1 MTNFANLSDRHEEAN
16 RAAVVLKEMYTHPLK
31 QARCWRDTNL
41 GNLLFGAAYGE
52 WSVPPYEG
60 YIHRMGYQLELLVDD
75 AELLV
80 DGDEDHPVS
89 YWRCR

>member
-1 MTNFANLSDRHEEAN
+1 MTNFANLSDA
-16 RAAVVLKEMYTHPLK
+16 LKEMYTHPLK

-60 YIHRMGYQLELLVDD
+60 YIHRMGYQLELLVNDHLH
-75 AELLV
+75 AALLV